1 MGKDFKSRR
10 TTYNRNLKKKFHKPI
25 PRSVVPSFF
34 TLMNLLSGFM
44 AIIKMIEGD
53 LVMGAWLIVL
63 AGLFDLLD
71 GFMARLANAT
81 SNFGVELDSL
91 SDIVSFGVAPGIL
104 VYMFGLKDLGT
115 PGIIIAALPALCGAV
130 RLARFNVEAVTANYS
145 YFRGLP
151 IPAQAAMNVAFFLTF
166 HNQLDLF
173 LGFANG
179 LRSVLIPLIV
189 LLSALMVSTVPFD
202 KVPRFTG
209 KGNKKSKPL
218 IMLYF
223 TYMLSIIIFQEYGL
237 MFVFSAFII
246 IALVK
251 ACLKFWNDI
260 QEEEEEE
267 DELEE
272 LESNDFDLSES
283 EVIDHDEDDILPNEL
298 SNYKK

>member
-260 QEEEEEE
+260 QEEEEE